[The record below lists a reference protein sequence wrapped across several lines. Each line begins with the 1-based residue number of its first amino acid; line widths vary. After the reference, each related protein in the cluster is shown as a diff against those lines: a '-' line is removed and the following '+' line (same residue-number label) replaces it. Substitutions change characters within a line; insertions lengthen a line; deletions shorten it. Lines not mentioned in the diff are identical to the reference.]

1 MEKRI
6 VKQVNDILSNYKESI
21 NEIINDPST
30 DEKTK
35 LTLISNLPDI
45 SITVDDLLKKRRV
58 RNTISDSERCC
69 AYRATGERC
78 TRKKKEGC
86 ELCGTHIKGTPH
98 GCINVGSVPKEE
110 QNLSKITVE
119 TLDVNGI
126 VYYVDKENNAYSSN
140 DIMKNMVNPQVI
152 GKVTQDTN
160 GSLYIRSV

>member
-6 VKQVNDILSNYKESI
+6 VKQVNDIISNYKENI
-21 NEIINDPST
+21 NEIINDSST

-35 LTLISNLPDI
+35 LTLISNLPDV

-58 RNTISDSERCC
+58 RNTINDSERCC

-98 GCINVGSVPKEE
+98 GCISIGSAPKEE

>member
-21 NEIINDPST
+21 NEIIDDSST

>member
-21 NEIINDPST
+21 NEIIDDSST

-160 GSLYIRSV
+160 GSLYIRS